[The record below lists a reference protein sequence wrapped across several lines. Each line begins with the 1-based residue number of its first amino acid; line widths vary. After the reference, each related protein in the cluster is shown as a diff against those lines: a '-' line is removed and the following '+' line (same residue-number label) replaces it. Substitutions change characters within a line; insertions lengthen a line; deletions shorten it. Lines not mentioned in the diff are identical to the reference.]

1 MLILGVAAARTWVT
15 PFETPFI
22 PRLRLGCG
30 YGVAVARTW
39 GREAAAGTWGRG
51 AGGFEVSDVNKHI

>member
-51 AGGFEVSDVNKHI
+51 WWF